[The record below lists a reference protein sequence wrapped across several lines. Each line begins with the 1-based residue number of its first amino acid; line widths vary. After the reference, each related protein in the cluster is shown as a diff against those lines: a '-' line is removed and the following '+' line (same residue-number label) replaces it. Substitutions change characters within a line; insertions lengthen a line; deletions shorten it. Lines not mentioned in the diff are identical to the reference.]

1 MGERLLHQ
9 GSVPDRQK
17 VSVWIQEFFGDGAG
31 LNQHKHIVEVLG
43 PGCAKCNMLYDS
55 VIQAVAHSG
64 ISDRVLV
71 RKRTDISYFRAMGV
85 SVTPGLVI
93 DGIVISK
100 GKVMTAKQVA
110 DRLSDH
116 LSL

>member
-1 MGERLLHQ
+1 
-9 GSVPDRQK
+9 
-17 VSVWIQEFFGDGAG
+17 
-31 LNQHKHIVEVLG
+31 
-43 PGCAKCNMLYDS
+43 MLYDS

-64 ISDRVLV
+64 ISDRVSV